1 MGKIGL
7 VCVTNHNYGSILQ
20 TFALQTIVNNLGVE
34 TEIVRYNESKFS
46 KIRRLRNKEYM
57 RTRFKVIEK
66 KITLTFLYRKYSHLL
81 QERNIAFSKF
91 ISTNLKFSDVLFSL
105 SELNRKAYNYDT
117 VLLGSDQVWHPM
129 NLYMNFFTLNFVPDK
144 IIKAA
149 YAPSF
154 GVSKIPKSYK
164 ESYRKYINR
173 IQYLSCREAAGVD
186 IIYDLTGKK
195 PPMVCDPTMLLSKE
209 DWLQVLPGKTKYP
222 FKYIFCYFIGDNPE
236 QRELVL
242 KLKETTG
249 YKIITLLH
257 IDEYISSDSNYGDY
271 TPFDVDPLDFLELIK
286 NAEYIMTDSFHA
298 SVFSILFHKAFFTF
312 NRFENIKEKSTN
324 SRIDSLLGVLDLT
337 ERRVSSKDTI
347 EILLNKKEIDFEA
360 VDLKLFHFREAS
372 LNYLRTILGRII

>member
-7 VCVTNHNYGSILQ
+7 ICVTNHNYGSILQ

-105 SELNRKAYNYDT
+105 SELNRKAYNYDI

-360 VDLKLFHFREAS
+360 VDLKLFPFREAS

>member
-91 ISTNLKFSDVLFSL
+91 ISTNLKLSNVLFSL
-105 SELNRKAYNYDT
+105 SELNRKAYNYDI

>member
-105 SELNRKAYNYDT
+105 SELNRKAYNYDI

-242 KLKETTG
+242 KLKETIG

>member
-1 MGKIGL
+1 MGNLGL

-105 SELNRKAYNYDT
+105 SELNRKAYNYDI

-360 VDLKLFHFREAS
+360 VDLKLFPFREAS

>member
-105 SELNRKAYNYDT
+105 SELNRKAYNYDI

-312 NRFENIKEKSTN
+312 NRFENIKRN
-324 SRIDSLLGVLDLT
+324 QRILVLIRCL
-337 ERRVSSKDTI
+337 VCWI
-347 EILLNKKEIDFEA
+347 
-360 VDLKLFHFREAS
+360 
-372 LNYLRTILGRII
+372 

>member
-105 SELNRKAYNYDT
+105 SELNRKAYNYDI

-242 KLKETTG
+242 KLKETIG
-249 YKIITLLH
+249 YKIISLLH

>member
-105 SELNRKAYNYDT
+105 SELNRKAYNYDI

-154 GVSKIPKSYK
+154 GVSKIPKFYK

-209 DWLQVLPGKTKYP
+209 GWLQVLPGKTKYP

>member
-105 SELNRKAYNYDT
+105 SELNRKAYNYDI

-222 FKYIFCYFIGDNPE
+222 LKYIFCYFIGDNPE

>member
-7 VCVTNHNYGSILQ
+7 VCVTNNNYGSILQ

-105 SELNRKAYNYDT
+105 SELNRKAYNYDI

>member
-20 TFALQTIVNNLGVE
+20 TFALQTIVNNWGVE

-105 SELNRKAYNYDT
+105 SELNRKAYNYDI

-195 PPMVCDPTMLLSKE
+195 PPMVCDPTMLLSRE

-360 VDLKLFHFREAS
+360 VDLKLFPFREAS

>member
-105 SELNRKAYNYDT
+105 SELNRKAYNYDI

-164 ESYRKYINR
+164 ASYRKYINR

>member
-105 SELNRKAYNYDT
+105 SELNRKAYNYDI

-173 IQYLSCREAAGVD
+173 IQYLSSREAAGVD

-195 PPMVCDPTMLLSKE
+195 PPMVCDPTMLLSRE

-298 SVFSILFHKAFFTF
+298 SVFSILFHKAFFTY

-360 VDLKLFHFREAS
+360 VDLKLFPFREAS

>member
-105 SELNRKAYNYDT
+105 SELNRKAYNYDI

-129 NLYMNFFTLNFVPDK
+129 NLYMNFFTLNFVPGK

>member
-105 SELNRKAYNYDT
+105 SELNRKAYNYDI

-271 TPFDVDPLDFLELIK
+271 TPFDVEPLDFLELIK

>member
-105 SELNRKAYNYDT
+105 SELNRKAYNYDI

-186 IIYDLTGKK
+186 TIYDLTGKK
-195 PPMVCDPTMLLSKE
+195 PAMVCDPTMLLSKE